1 LAASNGATQEMAMDD
16 RDLIKPLSI
25 EAIGAFALVFMGCGA
40 IVLTQGQDMVAIAL
54 AHGLAIGLMAMAAGH
69 ISGGHFNPAVTLA
82 MLVTRR
88 IDIPRAAA
96 YVIAQLAGALAGA
109 GVLVLTYRDVE
120 RNAVDLGVP
129 AVGANLSSGNALV
142 MEIVLT
148 FFLVL
153 VIFGTAVDQRTP
165 KVVSGL
171 LIGLTI
177 SMDILAGASVSG
189 AAMNPARWLGPAVV
203 QQTWDDFW
211 IWWVGPAIGAVIAAV
226 LYNDIIMGGRSTVP
240 TTRPRRVEAEEDE
253 AEVVVTSRE
262 SAPQVGRSRR
272 AQRRSR

>member
-1 LAASNGATQEMAMDD
+1 MDD
-16 RDLIKPLSI
+16 RDLVRPLII
-25 EAIGAFALVFMGCGA
+25 EAIGAFALVFMGVGA
-40 IVLTQGQDMVAIAL
+40 IILTQGQDIVAIAL

-88 IDIPRAAA
+88 IDMSRAVA

-109 GVLVLTYRDVE
+109 GALVLSFRDLE

-129 AVGANLSSGNALV
+129 AVGANFSAGNALV

-153 VIFGTAVDQRTP
+153 VIFGTAVDTRTP

-177 SMDILAGASVSG
+177 TMDILAGGAVSG
-189 AAMNPARWLGPAVV
+189 AAMNPARWFGPAIV
-203 QQTWDDFW
+203 QQEWGDLW

-226 LYNDIIMGGRSTVP
+226 LYNDIIMGGR
-240 TTRPRRVEAEEDE
+240 TTATTPARSRRVEVDDDGAE
-253 AEVVVTSRE
+253 AVVAVRE
-262 SAPQVGRSRR
+262 TAVAVERSRR
-272 AQRRSR
+272 SRRRNR

>member
-1 LAASNGATQEMAMDD
+1 MDD
-16 RDLIKPLSI
+16 RDLVRPLII
-25 EAIGAFALVFMGCGA
+25 EALGAFALVFMGAGA
-40 IVLTQGQDMVAIAL
+40 IILTQGQDIVAVAL

-88 IDIPRAAA
+88 IDMPRAIA

-109 GVLVLTYRDVE
+109 GVLVLSYRDLE

-129 AVGANLSSGNALV
+129 AVGANFSAGNALV

-153 VIFGTAVDQRTP
+153 VIFGAAVDTRTP
-165 KVVSGL
+165 KAVSGL

-177 SMDILAGASVSG
+177 TMDILAGGAVSG
-189 AAMNPARWLGPAVV
+189 AAMNPARWFGPALV
-203 QQTWDDFW
+203 QQEWGDFW
-211 IWWVGPAIGAVIAAV
+211 VWWVGPAIGAVLAAV
-226 LYNDIIMGGRSTVP
+226 LYNDVIMGGRTP
-240 TTRPRRVEAEEDE
+240 ITTATSRTRRVEVDDDE
-253 AEVVVTSRE
+253 GGAVVAVRE
-262 SAPQVGRSRR
+262 TAVQIERSRR
-272 AQRRSR
+272 ARRRNR